1 MNVLWTS
8 QEADRATGG
17 ASTLPWQATGVSIDS
32 RQVVEGDLF
41 IALKGPN
48 HDGHAFVDTALAA
61 GAAAAMVERAYAAR
75 CPDRPLIGV
84 DDSTAGLE
92 ALGRAARA
100 RCPARVAAVTGS
112 VGKTGTKEMLALAL
126 GRQGL
131 THASK
136 GNLNNHYGAPLSL
149 ARLPREADFAVFELG
164 MNHAGEIEPLSR
176 MVRPHAAII
185 TTVEAVHLEFFAEE
199 TGIADAKAEIFA
211 GIEPG
216 GAALI
221 NADNRHADRLAAR
234 AAEAGVAR
242 ILRFGMA
249 DAAEIRLLSYTPD
262 AAGSQI
268 EVDCLGHRF
277 AYRLGAPGRHWA
289 QNSLGVLGMVAALG
303 ADPVAAGE
311 ALADIRPPQGRG
323 AQDFLA
329 LAEGG
334 GLTLIDESYNA
345 SPPAVRAAIAVLG
358 ASAPGPGG
366 RRVLVLGDM
375 LELGRDGAAIH
386 AALAPDIQGAA
397 IDLVFASGPLSKHLY
412 DALPAAIR
420 AAHAPDSATLAPL
433 VAAELKSGDLVCV
446 KGSLGSRMKTVVAA
460 IRDRAGGG
468 R

>member
-1 MNVLWTS
+1 MNALWTS
-8 QEADRATGG
+8 EEADQATGG
-17 ASTLPWQATGVSIDS
+17 ASTRPWQARGVSIDS

-48 HDGHAFVDTALAA
+48 HDGHAFVDTALAT
-61 GAAAAMVERAYAAR
+61 GAAAAMVERPYAAR
-75 CPDRPLIGV
+75 FPDRPLIAV
-84 DDSTAGLE
+84 DDTTRGLE
-92 ALGRAARA
+92 ALGIAARA
-100 RCPARVAAVTGS
+100 RCGARVAAVTGS

-149 ARLPREADFAVFELG
+149 ARLPRQADFAVFELG

-176 MVRPHAAII
+176 MVRPHAAIV
-185 TTVEAVHLEFFAEE
+185 TTVEAVHLEFFADE

-242 ILRFGMA
+242 ILRFGMGDEA
-249 DAAEIRLLSYTPD
+249 DIRLLAYVPD
-262 AAGSQI
+262 ATGSRI
-268 EVDCLGHRF
+268 EADCLGQRI

-303 ADPVAAGE
+303 ADPVAAGK

-323 AQDFLA
+323 AWEVLA

-334 GLTLIDESYNA
+334 SLTLIDESYNA
-345 SPPAVRAAIAVLG
+345 SPPAVRAAVAVLEAG
-358 ASAPGPGG
+358 MPGPGG
-366 RRVLVLGDM
+366 RRILVLGDM
-375 LELGRDGAAIH
+375 LELGPDGAAIH
-386 AALAPDIQGAA
+386 AALAPDIQSAG

-420 AAHAPDSATLAPL
+420 GGHASDSAALAPM
-433 VAAELKSGDLVCV
+433 VTAALKSGDLVCV

>member
-1 MNVLWTS
+1 MNALWTS
-8 QEADRATGG
+8 EEADQATGG
-17 ASTLPWQATGVSIDS
+17 ASTRPWQARGVSIDS

-48 HDGHAFVDTALAA
+48 HDGHAFVDTALAT
-61 GAAAAMVERAYAAR
+61 GAAAAMVERPYAAR
-75 CPDRPLIGV
+75 FPDRPLIAV
-84 DDSTAGLE
+84 DDTTRGLE
-92 ALGRAARA
+92 VLGIAARA
-100 RCPARVAAVTGS
+100 RCGARVAAVTGS
-112 VGKTGTKEMLALAL
+112 VGKTGTKEMLSLAL

-149 ARLPREADFAVFELG
+149 ARLPRQADFAVFELG

-176 MVRPHAAII
+176 MVRPHAAIV
-185 TTVEAVHLEFFAEE
+185 TTVEAVHLEFFADE

-242 ILRFGMA
+242 ILRFGMGDEA
-249 DAAEIRLLSYTPD
+249 DIRLLAYVPD
-262 AAGSQI
+262 ATGSRI
-268 EVDCLGHRF
+268 EADCLGQRI

-323 AQDFLA
+323 AREVLA
-329 LAEGG
+329 LAGG
-334 GLTLIDESYNA
+334 GSLVLIDESYNA
-345 SPPAVRAAIAVLG
+345 SPPAVRAAVAVLEAG
-358 ASAPGPGG
+358 MPGPGG
-366 RRVLVLGDM
+366 RRILVLGDM
-375 LELGRDGAAIH
+375 LELGPDGAAIH
-386 AALAPDIQGAA
+386 AALAPDIQSAG

-420 AAHAPDSATLAPL
+420 GGHASDSAALAPM
-433 VAAELKSGDLVCV
+433 VTAALKSGDLVCV